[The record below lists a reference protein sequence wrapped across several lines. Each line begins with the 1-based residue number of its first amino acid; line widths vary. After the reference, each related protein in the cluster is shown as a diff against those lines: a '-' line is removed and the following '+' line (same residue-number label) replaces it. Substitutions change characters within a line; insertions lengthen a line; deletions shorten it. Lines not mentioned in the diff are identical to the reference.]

1 MHILIAVK
9 SVALEQNWL
18 SASIVSITYQLSG
31 PEQVRRV
38 L

>member
-9 SVALEQNWL
+9 SMALQQNWL
-18 SASIVSITYQLSG
+18 SSSIVSITYQLSG
-31 PEQVRRV
+31 PEQVRKV